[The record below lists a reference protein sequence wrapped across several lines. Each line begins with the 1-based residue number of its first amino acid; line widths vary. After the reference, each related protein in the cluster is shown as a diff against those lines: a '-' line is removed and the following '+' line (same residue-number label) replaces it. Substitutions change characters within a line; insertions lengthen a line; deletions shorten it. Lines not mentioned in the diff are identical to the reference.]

1 MLRSPGSENDWGPN
15 CSRLK
20 GTEERHGKYE
30 QCTILGWIF
39 CYKRHYWVSY
49 ETSME
54 SLDKGRMGV
63 LCTPVWLF
71 YEIEI
76 ISLYKGKKKKESH
89 TWLHSSCSQHW
100 NHCCF
105 SSDTGVI
112 YQSMIWKYVCLLS
125 YRGIRKI
132 ETDPCLRQQ
141 NLILYILED
150 TTRDLLRVAISSN
163 DQ

>member
-1 MLRSPGSENDWGPN
+1 MTEDLIVPDWRALKKDMASMSNVQSWVGSFVIKDIIGSVVKLQWSLWIKGVWEFFVFLYDFFM
-15 CSRLK
+15 RLK
-20 GTEERHGKYE
+20 LFP
-30 QCTILGWIF
+30 CT
-39 CYKRHYWVSY
+39 K
-49 ETSME
+49 E
-54 SLDKGRMGV
+54 
-63 LCTPVWLF
+63 
-71 YEIEI
+71 
-76 ISLYKGKKKKESH
+76 KKKERKSYIIIII
-89 TWLHSSCSQHW
+89 LYSSCSQQW

-150 TTRDLLRVAISSN
+150 TTRDLLCVAVSSN